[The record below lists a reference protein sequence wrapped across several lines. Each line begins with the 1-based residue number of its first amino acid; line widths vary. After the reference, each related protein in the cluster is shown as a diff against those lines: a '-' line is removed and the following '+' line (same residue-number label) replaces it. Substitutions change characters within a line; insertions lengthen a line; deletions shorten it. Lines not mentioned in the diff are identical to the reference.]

1 MLFISSFAL
10 DLLACLKMTSQN
22 SDLFPEC
29 ELYLPVNL
37 VFPRLIQNKKCLD
50 VKIHFL
56 FITHGGGWIYFH
68 LKNRSYCFSFGSCT
82 YKELLLVPFML
93 QDAGKQKKSL

>member
-29 ELYLPVNL
+29 ELCLPANL

-50 VKIHFL
+50 VKTHFL
-56 FITHGGGWIYFH
+56 FITHGGGCIFFH

-82 YKELLLVPFML
+82 
-93 QDAGKQKKSL
+93 